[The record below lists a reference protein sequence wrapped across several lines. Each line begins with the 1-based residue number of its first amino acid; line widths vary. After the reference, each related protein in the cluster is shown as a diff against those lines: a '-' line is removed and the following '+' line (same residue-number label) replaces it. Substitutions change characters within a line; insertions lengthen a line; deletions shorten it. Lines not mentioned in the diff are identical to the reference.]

1 MDDTIELDLSDTEE
15 RTAAFTTANNTAAVA
30 GINPAT
36 PKPGLEDE
44 ELQRAFK
51 TLVTSTP
58 ALPPDL
64 TSQNEASE
72 VTPKLLPQQGG
83 GDNNCT
89 SGIVTRYPFFLLCN
103 IMFSGSCRVKV
114 HKAVRNPF

>member
-1 MDDTIELDLSDTEE
+1 M
-15 RTAAFTTANNTAAVA
+15 A

-58 ALPPDL
+58 AL
-64 TSQNEASE
+64 TSQNEAFE
-72 VTPKLLPQQGG
+72 VTPKLLRQQGG

-89 SGIVTRYPFFLLCN
+89 SGKVTGYPFLLTYFAVFQFE
-103 IMFSGSCRVKV
+103 IQFGSSRGTIQSISNRE
-114 HKAVRNPF
+114 RNFEVSKGTKDGRPQRYSL